1 MNREVFLSLFRESHF
16 ITDLKGTEKESIL
29 EELLSPLKLNHLL
42 NHPELLLE
50 TLKKRETLG
59 STGIGKQ
66 IAIPHCRTLTVSELL
81 IVIGYSKGGIDW
93 QAIDGKPVNL
103 LFLIIAP
110 PQEKQNIY
118 LPVLGKI
125 CELARDNK
133 LRKNLL
139 KTDNYQEFI
148 RLIGDAA

>member
-1 MNREVFLSLFRESHF
+1 MNGNAFLSLFKENYF
-16 ITDLKGTEKESIL
+16 ITDLKGTGKESVL
-29 EELLSPLKLNHLL
+29 EALLAPLKADHLL
-42 NHPELLLE
+42 NQPELLLE

-81 IVIGYSKGGIDW
+81 IVIGYSKNGVDW
-93 QAIDGKPVNL
+93 QAIDKKPVHL
-103 LFLIIAP
+103 FFLIIAP

-125 CELARDNK
+125 CELVRDNK

-139 KTDNYQEFI
+139 KTDNYQDFI
-148 RLIGDAA
+148 RLIGDAV

>member
-1 MNREVFLSLFRESHF
+1 MNKNDFLSLFKENYF
-16 ITDLKGTEKESIL
+16 IPDLKGTSKGSVL
-29 EELLSPLKLNHLL
+29 EALLAPLKKDHLL
-42 NHPELLLE
+42 NQPDLLLE
-50 TLKKRETLG
+50 TLKQRETLG

-81 IVIGYSKGGIDW
+81 VVIGYSKKGVEW
-93 QAIDGKPVNL
+93 QATDKKPVRL
-103 LFLIIAP
+103 FFLIIAP

-125 CELARDNK
+125 CELVRDNK

-139 KTDNYQEFI
+139 KTDNYQDFI
-148 RLIGDAA
+148 RLIGDAV